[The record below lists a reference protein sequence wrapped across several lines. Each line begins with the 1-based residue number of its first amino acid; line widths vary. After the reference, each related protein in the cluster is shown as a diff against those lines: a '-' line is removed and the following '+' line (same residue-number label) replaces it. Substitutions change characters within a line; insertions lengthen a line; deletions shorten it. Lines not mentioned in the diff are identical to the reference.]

1 LNEET
6 KRNIRESLVYAL
18 QQLKSKTQIRLVIQ
32 EFYHS
37 LNRKNLLLSHEVASE
52 IAEAERLIDD
62 LADNWKF
69 VSNI

>member
-1 LNEET
+1 LNEDI

-37 LNRKNLLLSHEVASE
+37 LNRKNLLLNHEAASE
-52 IAEAERLIDD
+52 IAEAERLIDG
-62 LADNWKF
+62 LSDNWKF
-69 VSNI
+69 VSRI